1 MKPTISSV
9 NLHRIMALAAL
20 SALVSSSVLY
30 SLDFYPLTRFVDL
43 LVGFFLL
50 TLLAFRR
57 RLSHEFKLSA
67 LIWAGLL
74 VGVVMFVQNPF
85 AVDGMLILSAAMVL
99 SFANWHGRKI
109 WLIPAV
115 SISCTALMSLL
126 IGLSIIQFRVE
137 DVPDYN
143 NVAVWFMSFQSQ
155 LIIVIVTSFA
165 VIELKE
171 RLHAKINELAKAN
184 DAMFRVAYI
193 DRVTGVSNWHYF
205 EQMVTQRIELAR
217 PFSILS
223 LSCQSTKQVVAL
235 HGQQKLQECL
245 QRIGELCLAASNGRG
260 FVAFSNGDNFLY
272 LTDSTDRDYLA
283 KAYTE
288 LLQSLSADEQLAR
301 YELAFSAS
309 ATEYPLDGRSFY
321 DLIHNLHL
329 VPHEAAAADSKH
341 LQFFDEN
348 IKRNVLLKNALRSRI
363 KSAIHD
369 RKFFAAYQSKISTK
383 GGSIVGFEG
392 LARMDSSDG
401 FVSPGQ
407 FIPIINDEGW
417 MEEFS
422 YLMVDI
428 IIGDIPAFIAK
439 FGSEIRISANV
450 SPPVFISNDFVRFVG
465 ASLQKY
471 QVSGHNLTIE
481 ITEEVF
487 ATNFEK
493 VIEHCEAFRAMG
505 ISISLDD
512 FGSGFSSLNY
522 LQLVKFDE
530 IKLDRAFANN
540 IQAKENAL
548 LLMRSICQLISQ
560 LGSKS
565 VVEGIEQLEQY
576 NLIEPLADEVQ
587 GFYFSKPQPISAILG
602 SN

>member
-1 MKPTISSV
+1 MQPTISSR

-20 SALVSSSVLY
+20 SALVSSSVLFK
-30 SLDFYPLTRFVDL
+30 LDFYPLTKIVDL
-43 LVGFFLL
+43 LVGVLL
-50 TLLAFRR
+50 LVMLAFRR
-57 RLSHEFKLSA
+57 HFSQDFKLST
-67 LIWAGLL
+67 LISVGLL

-109 WLIPAV
+109 WLIPSV
-115 SISCTALMSLL
+115 SILCTAVMSLL
-126 IGLSIIQFRVE
+126 IGFNLIQFRAE

-143 NVAVWFMSFQSQ
+143 NFAVWFMSFQSQ

-165 VIELKE
+165 VVELKE
-171 RLHAKINELAKAN
+171 RLHTKIDELASAN
-184 DAMFRVAYI
+184 EAMFQVAYV
-193 DRVTGVSNWHYF
+193 DRVTGVSNWHHF
-205 EQMVTQRIELAR
+205 EQMVTQRIELKK

-223 LSCQSTKQVVAL
+223 LICHGTKQVVAL
-235 HGQQKLQECL
+235 HGQQKLQECQ
-245 QRIGELCLAASNGRG
+245 QRISQLCVLASNGRG
-260 FVAFSNGDNFLY
+260 FVAFSNGDSFLY
-272 LTDSTDRDYLA
+272 LTESTDREYLGN
-283 KAYTE
+283 AYVE
-288 LLQSLSADEQLAR
+288 LHQLLSADPQLAR
-301 YELAFSAS
+301 YELTFSAV
-309 ATEYPLDGRSFY
+309 ATGFPHDGLSFY

-329 VPHEAAAADSKH
+329 VSHEAAVVESAQ

-348 IKRNVLLKNALRSRI
+348 IKRNVLFKNALRSRI
-363 KSAIHD
+363 KAAIQD
-369 RKFFAAYQSKISTK
+369 RKFFAAYQSKVSTK
-383 GGSIVGFEG
+383 GGNIVGFEG
-392 LARMDSSDG
+392 LARMDSTDG
-401 FVSPGQ
+401 FVSPAQ

-417 MEEFS
+417 MEAFS

-428 IIGDIPAFIAK
+428 IIRDIPAFIAK
-439 FGSEIRISANV
+439 FGPEIQISANV
-450 SPPVFISNDFVRFVG
+450 SPPVFISADFVRFVG
-465 ASLQKY
+465 ESLEKY
-471 QVSGHNLTIE
+471 KVKGCNLTIE

-540 IQAKENAL
+540 IQGKENAL

-576 NLIEPLADEVQ
+576 HLIEPLADEVQ
-587 GFYFSKPQPISAILG
+587 GFYFSKPQAISAILG
-602 SN
+602 AS